1 MTVTQHDK
9 KNTWRR
15 LAPWLAGLIL
25 IAGIL
30 WHYTRPDPP
39 HVQLVSVGRG
49 LVEAT
54 VSNTRA
60 GTVKSC
66 HRA

>member
-15 LAPWLAGLIL
+15 LAPWLAGLML

-30 WHYTRPDPP
+30 WHFTRPEPP

-54 VSNTRA
+54 VS
-60 GTVKSC
+60 
-66 HRA
+66 